1 MQNIKVRCM
10 KKYNIGIIGYGGFGR
25 FLHHWWDKMENVNVL
40 AISDHRDYTG
50 SSGLKHYKKYADLI
64 ADEEID
70 IISIATPPSLHV
82 DIACEAMRNG
92 KHVLLEKPI
101 AVSNEGA
108 EEILR
113 TQQETG
119 MIMTIDHMLRYNP
132 IVMAL
137 KELSLNETFGKLR
150 HVSVSNY
157 AQDEGLPKEHWFWDK
172 AMSGGIFIEHGVHFF
187 DIVNSL
193 TTQQITRVSGVTHSR
208 NEQQED
214 QVSAT
219 VLYDGG
225 LIAHHYH
232 SFSGPGF
239 FEQTTIR
246 LTYDLARIEVEGW
259 VPMKGTVKALVNKND
274 HKKLDII
281 PNLTIEKVTQIG
293 NITDVSRPAGWGDA
307 ADGEKSNTIHAGGIA
322 YNVDEVIT
330 GIFEIPQT
338 KSEVYGKCLQD
349 IITDI
354 ITKLKI
360 PHTSCVLRLRMLLM
374 RLRLRCGQMRIR
386 LLRPNRTTLINQYAR

>member
-1 MQNIKVRCM
+1 M
-10 KKYNIGIIGYGGFGR
+10 KKYNVGIIGYGGFGR

-50 SSGLKHYKKYADLI
+50 KSGLKHYRKYADLI

-82 DIACEAMRNG
+82 DIACDAMRNG

-101 AVSNEGA
+101 AVTEEGA

-113 TQQETG
+113 TQRETG
-119 MIMTIDHMLRYNP
+119 MVLTIDHMLRYNP
-132 IVMAL
+132 IVKAL

-150 HVSVSNY
+150 HVSVNNY

-172 AMSGGIFIEHGVHFF
+172 AMSGGIFVEHGVHFF

-193 TTQQITRVSGVTHSR
+193 TTQKVSKVSGVTHSR

-219 VLYDGG
+219 VLYGGG
-225 LIAHHYH
+225 LIANHYH

-259 VPMKGTVKALVNKND
+259 VPMKGTIKALVD
-274 HKKLDII
+274 KKSRTGLDVI
-281 PNLTIEKVTQIG
+281 PYLTIEKVTQISEV
-293 NITDVSRPAGWGDA
+293 TDVSRPEGWGDSEENE
-307 ADGEKSNTIHAGGIA
+307 EKSAIHAGGIA
-322 YNVDEVIT
+322 YAVDEMIE
-330 GIFEIPQT
+330 GSFEIPQT

-349 IITDI
+349 IITDV
-354 ITKLKI
+354 ITKIENPQHPLRITAEDAFEALKAAVRADEDSAARAN
-360 PHTSCVLRLRMLLM
+360 HT
-374 RLRLRCGQMRIR
+374 GK
-386 LLRPNRTTLINQYAR
+386 

>member
-1 MQNIKVRCM
+1 MNKR
-10 KKYNIGIIGYGGFGR
+10 YNIGIIGYGGFGR

-40 AISDHRDYTG
+40 AISDHRDYVG
-50 SSGLKHYKKYADLI
+50 RSGLKHYKSYADLI
-64 ADEEID
+64 ADDEID

-82 DIACEAMRNG
+82 DVACAAMRHG

-101 AVSNEGA
+101 AITEEGA
-108 EEILR
+108 EQILR
-113 TQQETG
+113 TQRETG
-119 MIMTIDHMLRYNP
+119 MVMTIDHMLRYNP
-132 IVMAL
+132 IVKAL

-150 HVSVSNY
+150 HVSVNNY

-172 AMSGGIFIEHGVHFF
+172 EISGGIFIEHGVHFF

-193 TTQQITRVSGVTHSR
+193 TTQTVTKVTGVTHNR
-208 NEQQED
+208 NAQQED

-225 LIAHHYH
+225 LIANHYH
-232 SFSGPGF
+232 AFSGPGF

-259 VPMKGTVKALVNKND
+259 VPMKGTIKALVSKD
-274 HKKLDII
+274 SREKLNII
-281 PNLTIEKVTQIG
+281 PHLEIRQVTPL
-293 NITDVSRPAGWGDA
+293 NDVADVSRPEGWGDSQ
-307 ADGEKSNTIHAGGIA
+307 EEENKNTIHAGGIA
-322 YNVDEVIT
+322 YNVDEMVGAT
-330 GIFEIPQT
+330 FELPYT

-354 ITKLKI
+354 IAKIENPPHKLTITAEDAVEALK
-360 PHTSCVLRLRMLLM
+360 TAVRADKDS
-374 RLRLRCGQMRIR
+374 
-386 LLRPNRTTLINQYAR
+386 NN

>member
-1 MQNIKVRCM
+1 MNKR
-10 KKYNIGIIGYGGFGR
+10 YNIGIIGYGGFGR
-25 FLHHWWDKMENVNVL
+25 FLHHWWDKMEGVNVL
-40 AISDHRDYTG
+40 AISDNRDYVG
-50 SSGLKHYKKYADLI
+50 RSGLKHYKSYADLI
-64 ADEEID
+64 ADDEID

-82 DIACEAMRNG
+82 DVACAAMRHG

-101 AVSNEGA
+101 AVTNEGA

-113 TQQETG
+113 TQRKTG
-119 MIMTIDHMLRYNP
+119 MVMTIDHMLRYNP
-132 IVMAL
+132 IVKAL

-150 HVSVSNY
+150 HVSVNNY

-172 AMSGGIFIEHGVHFF
+172 EISGGIFIEHGVHFF

-193 TTQQITRVSGVTHSR
+193 TTQKIKDVSGVTHKR

-219 VLYDGG
+219 VLYDDG
-225 LIAHHYH
+225 LIANHYH

-259 VPMKGTVKALVNKND
+259 VPMKGTIKALVNTDNRD
-274 HKKLDII
+274 NLKLI
-281 PNLTIEKVTQIG
+281 PELKIEKTTPVG
-293 NITDVSRPAGWGDA
+293 SVTDVSRPEGWGESQEE
-307 ADGEKSNTIHAGGIA
+307 EKGNTIHAGGIA
-322 YNVDEVIT
+322 YAIEDLVEAA
-330 GIFEIPQT
+330 FELPHT

-349 IITDI
+349 IMTDI
-354 ITKLKI
+354 ITKIENPPHKLTITAEDAFEALKTAVMADKDAAQEYLQK
-360 PHTSCVLRLRMLLM
+360 HNLEH
-374 RLRLRCGQMRIR
+374 
-386 LLRPNRTTLINQYAR
+386 

>member
-1 MQNIKVRCM
+1 
-10 KKYNIGIIGYGGFGR
+10 
-25 FLHHWWDKMENVNVL
+25 MENVNVL

-50 SSGLKHYKKYADLI
+50 KSGLKHYRKYADLI

-82 DIACEAMRNG
+82 DIACDAMRNG

-101 AVSNEGA
+101 AVTEEGA

-113 TQQETG
+113 TQRETG
-119 MIMTIDHMLRYNP
+119 MVLTIDHMLRYNP
-132 IVMAL
+132 IVKAL

-150 HVSVSNY
+150 HVSVNNY

-172 AMSGGIFIEHGVHFF
+172 AMSGGIFVEHGVHFF

-193 TTQQITRVSGVTHSR
+193 TTQKVSKVSGVTHSR

-219 VLYDGG
+219 VLYGGG
-225 LIAHHYH
+225 LIANHYH

-259 VPMKGTVKALVNKND
+259 VPMKGTIKALVD
-274 HKKLDII
+274 KKSRTGLDVI
-281 PNLTIEKVTQIG
+281 PYLTIEKVTQISEV
-293 NITDVSRPAGWGDA
+293 TDVSRPEGWGDSEENE
-307 ADGEKSNTIHAGGIA
+307 EKSAIHAGGIA
-322 YNVDEVIT
+322 YAVDEMIE
-330 GIFEIPQT
+330 GSFEIPQT

-349 IITDI
+349 IITDV
-354 ITKLKI
+354 ITKIENPQHPLRITAEDAFEALKAAVRADEDSAARAN
-360 PHTSCVLRLRMLLM
+360 HT
-374 RLRLRCGQMRIR
+374 GK
-386 LLRPNRTTLINQYAR
+386 